1 VLESVTTLHDLPPAS
16 LDLLPLHSAPLPALF
31 PPLSPTPSRDDL
43 DHHLRLWPHSTSYR
57 SCQCSRRLASTR
69 TNFPILRPRL
79 PPEEERELSWIE
91 ISVPVE
97 VWERIRLNLVA
108 KEMEDAVD
116 QIARA
121 ALQPETCVNADCDEK
136 PLKQRYEWEL
146 FLKRDLVC
154 GYCDERRFVWVDK
167 LCDGKHEYHEVS
179 LYLLISVPEQY
190 LDI

>member
-1 VLESVTTLHDLPPAS
+1 MTSITTFAYGLTVRATDLISAAS
-16 LDLLPLHSAPLPALF
+16 A
-31 PPLSPTPSRDDL
+31 
-43 DHHLRLWPHSTSYR
+43 W
-57 SCQCSRRLASTR
+57 
-69 TNFPILRPRL
+69 PRL
-79 PPEEERELSWIE
+79 EPVFRFFDLVYLRRKRGSLAGSKSSV
-91 ISVPVE
+91 SVPVE

-116 QIARA
+116 PIARA

-136 PLKQRYEWEL
+136 PLKQRYDWEL